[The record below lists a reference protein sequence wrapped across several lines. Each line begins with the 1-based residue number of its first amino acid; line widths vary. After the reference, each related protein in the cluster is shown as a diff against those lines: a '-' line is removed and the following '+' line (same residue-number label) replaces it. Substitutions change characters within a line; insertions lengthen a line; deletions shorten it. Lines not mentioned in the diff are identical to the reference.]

1 MWTVEPNFT
10 RDQLASVRAKTLVIA
25 GDQDQI
31 EPEHTVALF
40 RSIPHAQLCVV
51 PNEGHGV
58 LPLEIVLAFL
68 TEPNEET

>member
-10 RDQLASVRAKTLVIA
+10 RDQLAGIRAETLVIA

-58 LPLEIVLAFL
+58 LPQETVLTFL
-68 TEPNEET
+68 AEPNAEG